1 MMPENVIDAQGLEK
15 RYGTTIAVSNVDL
28 VVERGHIHGIL
39 GPNGSGKSTTVRML
53 LGLAK
58 PDAGRVNLFGQP
70 ISNLSVELLRRVGSV
85 VETPSFVPYLSG
97 RDNLKLLEFYTPG
110 SDGRAVESVLER
122 VHLLEAAGRRFKTYS
137 LGMKQRLGIAAALL
151 NNPELV
157 ILDEPTNGL
166 DPQGT
171 REVRELI
178 PELAAEGRTVL
189 LCSHLLAEV
198 ELVCDAV
205 TIFQRGRVVAH
216 GLTRDLIG
224 GKSRLEVRT
233 PDTDAAEAALRSS
246 RWAASLH
253 RQDGALFIDGAGA
266 EGTAVN
272 ELLAGHGQF
281 ASVLR
286 PVNQSL
292 EDVFF
297 ELTGQVTGDE

>member
-1 MMPENVIDAQGLEK
+1 MPENVIDAQGLEK
-15 RYGTTIAVSNVDL
+15 RYGTTVAVSNVDL

-110 SDGRAVESVLER
+110 IDGRAVESVLER

-198 ELVCDAV
+198 EL
-205 TIFQRGRVVAH
+205 
-216 GLTRDLIG
+216 
-224 GKSRLEVRT
+224 
-233 PDTDAAEAALRSS
+233 
-246 RWAASLH
+246 
-253 RQDGALFIDGAGA
+253 
-266 EGTAVN
+266 
-272 ELLAGHGQF
+272 GHGRQRAPRRPRTVRLCF
-281 ASVLR
+281 AAGQPEPRGCVLR
-286 PVNQSL
+286 THGS
-292 EDVFF
+292 
-297 ELTGQVTGDE
+297 GDRR